1 MEKYLLIGL
10 SMVLRADHAPWNK
23 LSRLSDEE
31 MKALMIDVVNY
42 CYDVLTTLCGPFGDT
57 VVEHLKQHDL
67 LPQWNDPERSGAST
81 AGA

>member
-1 MEKYLLIGL
+1 
-10 SMVLRADHAPWNK
+10 
-23 LSRLSDEE
+23 